1 MSSKKQI
8 DVNAAVNWR
17 IECFS
22 YYYIF
27 FLGTSHKVFILMFGR
42 LQPVKSGCVTC
53 VQENLRDSSHLGRTG
68 LPDYRNYL

>member
-1 MSSKKQI
+1 MLQLIGELNVLVTITFFSSRQVIK
-8 DVNAAVNWR
+8 
-17 IECFS
+17 CLF
-22 YYYIF
+22 
-27 FLGTSHKVFILMFGR
+27 LMFGR

>member
-1 MSSKKQI
+1 MSNRKQI

-27 FLGTSHKVFILMFGR
+27 SSGQVIKCLFFMFGR

>member
-1 MSSKKQI
+1 MEMLQLIREGNVFVAINFFSSGQVIK
-8 DVNAAVNWR
+8 
-17 IECFS
+17 CLF
-22 YYYIF
+22 
-27 FLGTSHKVFILMFGR
+27 LMFGR